1 MLVANNQLYLAAQP
15 SQCSTSSLG
24 LFGLGTQDRIHRE
37 YRSLSV
43 TSDRLCQFFP
53 QILMKFTGTS
63 KMKFTILKRLI
74 FGYATIML
82 LMVFLGVYITL
93 QLNKLDRFVRE
104 ISSVDGTTIDLTERL
119 SDKLFSQ
126 VGFEKK
132 FFISQDQDFYQKFW
146 DILKQLILDMEKLE
160 SLMITN
166 EDKEV
171 FLEAK
176 QFYDNYVSLFREEVQ
191 AMKVDPNYPRRKYQE
206 GKEKLVDQ
214 INERLRS
221 LMKIARSN
229 RDTKIHESSQM
240 SYHALKVTYIT
251 VGLAIIISILISF
264 YNTRSINR
272 PILLLQKRTKDIAR
286 GKFEKIRDIS
296 SPPEIKELADD
307 FNLMCER
314 LKELDDMKIDF
325 ISHVS
330 HNLRTPLTAIKEAT
344 GMLIEGT
351 YADAPAKQQELL
363 TITEEE
369 CERLIDSVS
378 RILDLAR
385 MEAKMMDYQLEECDL
400 MPVIQKSILKL
411 VPIAQRGKIDLELKP
426 PPDLPPAKIDVE
438 RISQLM
444 ENLIGNALKFSS
456 EGGKVVLSVCVR
468 NNGKQFLEVS
478 VADTGCGIPKEHL
491 ERIFDKFKRID
502 RGRETEIGTG
512 LGLSIA
518 KHIISDHGG
527 KIWAQSKLGEGST
540 FFFTLPV

>member
-1 MLVANNQLYLAAQP
+1 
-15 SQCSTSSLG
+15 
-24 LFGLGTQDRIHRE
+24 
-37 YRSLSV
+37 
-43 TSDRLCQFFP
+43 
-53 QILMKFTGTS
+53 
-63 KMKFTILKRLI
+63 MKFTILKRLI
-74 FGYATIML
+74 FGYAAIMF

-132 FFISQDQDFYQKFW
+132 YLISQDQDFYQKFW
-146 DILKQLILDMEKLE
+146 DIMKHLIEDMERLE

-166 EDKEV
+166 EDKKV
-171 FLEAK
+171 FLETK
-176 QFYDNYVSLFREEVQ
+176 QFYQNYISLFNEEVR
-191 AMKVDPNYPRRKYQE
+191 AMEADPNYPRRKYQE

-229 RDTKIHESSQM
+229 RDTKIRESSQM
-240 SYHALKVTYIT
+240 SYDALEVTYIT
-251 VGLAIIISILISF
+251 AGLAIIVSILISF

-272 PILLLQKRTKDIAR
+272 PILLLQKRTKDIAK

-314 LKELDDMKIDF
+314 LKELDKLKIDF

-351 YADAPAKQQELL
+351 YADTPTKQQELL
-363 TITEEE
+363 KITEEE
-369 CERLIDSVS
+369 CERLIDSVN
-378 RILDLAR
+378 RILDLSR
-385 MEAKMMDYQLEECDL
+385 MEAKMMDYQLKEYDL
-400 MPVIQKSILKL
+400 LPVVQKSLLKL
-411 VPIAQRGKIDLELKP
+411 APIAQRKQIDLELKP
-426 PPDLPPAKIDVE
+426 PPDLPSAKIDVE

-456 EGGKVVLSVCVR
+456 EGDKVVLSVNVR
-468 NNGKQFLEVS
+468 NYDRQFLEVA
-478 VADTGCGIPKEHL
+478 VADTGCGIPKENL

-502 RGRETEIGTG
+502 RGRDTARGTG

-518 KHIISDHGG
+518 KHIIADHGG

>member
-1 MLVANNQLYLAAQP
+1 
-15 SQCSTSSLG
+15 
-24 LFGLGTQDRIHRE
+24 
-37 YRSLSV
+37 
-43 TSDRLCQFFP
+43 
-53 QILMKFTGTS
+53 
-63 KMKFTILKRLI
+63 MKFTILKRLI
-74 FGYATIML
+74 FGYAAIMF

-132 FFISQDQDFYQKFW
+132 YLISQDQDFYQKFW
-146 DILKQLILDMEKLE
+146 DIMKQLIQDMERLE

-166 EDKEV
+166 EDKKV
-171 FLEAK
+171 FLETK
-176 QFYDNYVSLFREEVQ
+176 QFYQNYISLFNEEVR
-191 AMKVDPNYPRRKYQE
+191 AMEADPNYPRRKYQE

-229 RDTKIHESSQM
+229 RDTKIRESSQM
-240 SYHALKVTYIT
+240 SYDALEVTYIT
-251 VGLAIIISILISF
+251 VGLAIIVSILISF

-272 PILLLQKRTKDIAR
+272 PILLLQKRTKDIAK

-314 LKELDDMKIDF
+314 LKELDKLKIDF

-351 YADAPAKQQELL
+351 YADTPTKQQELL
-363 TITEEE
+363 KITEEE
-369 CERLIDSVS
+369 CERLIDSVN
-378 RILDLAR
+378 RILDLSR
-385 MEAKMMDYQLEECDL
+385 MEAKMMDYQLKESDL
-400 MPVIQKSILKL
+400 LPVVQKSLLKL
-411 VPIAQRGKIDLELKP
+411 APIAQRKQIDLELKP
-426 PPDLPPAKIDVE
+426 PPDLPSAKIDVE

-456 EGGKVVLSVCVR
+456 EGDKVVLSVNVR
-468 NNGKQFLEVS
+468 NYDRQFLEVA
-478 VADTGCGIPKEHL
+478 VADTGCGIPKENL

-502 RGRETEIGTG
+502 RGRDTARGTG

-518 KHIISDHGG
+518 KHIIADHGG

>member
-1 MLVANNQLYLAAQP
+1 
-15 SQCSTSSLG
+15 
-24 LFGLGTQDRIHRE
+24 
-37 YRSLSV
+37 
-43 TSDRLCQFFP
+43 
-53 QILMKFTGTS
+53 
-63 KMKFTILKRLI
+63 MKFTILKRLI

-82 LMVFLGVYITL
+82 LFVFLGGYITL
-93 QLNKLDRFVRE
+93 QLNKLNHFVRE

-119 SDKLFSQ
+119 SDTLFTQ

-132 FFISQDQDFYQKFW
+132 YLISQDQDFYQKFW
-146 DILKQLILDMEKLE
+146 DIMKNLIQDLERLE

-166 EDKEV
+166 EDKKV

-176 QFYDNYVSLFREEVQ
+176 QFYQNYVSLFREEVR
-191 AMKVDPNYPRRKYQE
+191 AMQEDPDYPRRKYQE

-229 RDTKIHESSQM
+229 RDTKIHESGQM
-240 SYHALKVTYIT
+240 SQHALEVTYIT

-264 YNTRSINR
+264 YNTRNINR
-272 PILLLQKRTKDIAR
+272 PILLLQKRTKDIAK

-314 LKELDDMKIDF
+314 LKELDEMKIDF

-363 TITEEE
+363 AITEEE
-369 CERLIDSVS
+369 CERLIDSVN
-378 RILDLAR
+378 RILDLSR
-385 MEAKMMDYQLEECDL
+385 MEAKMMDYQLKESGL
-400 MPVIQKSILKL
+400 LPVIQKSLLKL
-411 VPIAQRGKIDLELKP
+411 APIARRKKIDLELKP
-426 PPDLPPAKIDVE
+426 PLDLPSPKIDVE

-456 EGGKVVLSVCVR
+456 EGGKVVLSVYVMNYGR
-468 NNGKQFLEVS
+468 QFLEVA
-478 VADTGCGIPKEHL
+478 VEDTGCGIPKEHL

-502 RGRETEIGTG
+502 RGRGTDRGTG

-518 KHIISDHGG
+518 KHIIADHGG
-527 KIWAQSKLGEGST
+527 KIWARSKLGEGST

>member
-1 MLVANNQLYLAAQP
+1 M
-15 SQCSTSSLG
+15 TSPNAYQINYFPRWVLKKNILFPKTRTFTRNSGTLG
-24 LFGLGTQDRIHRE
+24 KHLTQD
-37 YRSLSV
+37 
-43 TSDRLCQFFP
+43 
-53 QILMKFTGTS
+53 M
-63 KMKFTILKRLI
+63 
-74 FGYATIML
+74 
-82 LMVFLGVYITL
+82 
-93 QLNKLDRFVRE
+93 
-104 ISSVDGTTIDLTERL
+104 ER
-119 SDKLFSQ
+119 
-126 VGFEKK
+126 
-132 FFISQDQDFYQKFW
+132 
-146 DILKQLILDMEKLE
+146 LE
-160 SLMITN
+160 SLMTTK
-166 EDKEV
+166 EDKNV

-176 QFYDNYVSLFREEVQ
+176 QFYHNYVSLFGEEVR
-191 AMKVDPNYPRRKYQE
+191 AMKIDPNYPRRKYQE
-206 GKEKLVDQ
+206 GKEKLVDE

-229 RDTKIHESSQM
+229 RDTKIQESSQM
-240 SYHALKVTYIT
+240 SYHALKITYIT

-272 PILLLQKRTKDIAR
+272 PILLLQKRTKDIAK

-314 LKELDDMKIDF
+314 LEELDEMKIDF

-363 TITEEE
+363 AITEEE

-378 RILDLAR
+378 RILDLSR
-385 MEAKMMDYQLEECDL
+385 MEAKMMDYQLKESDL
-400 MPVIQKSILKL
+400 LPVIQKSLLKL
-411 VPIAQRGKIDLELKP
+411 APIAQREKIDLELKP

-438 RISQLM
+438 RIGQLM

-456 EGGKVVLSVCVR
+456 EGGKVVLSVYVR
-468 NNGKQFLEVS
+468 NYGKQFLEVS
-478 VADTGCGIPKEHL
+478 VADTGCGIPNENL

-502 RGRETEIGTG
+502 RGRETDRGTG

-518 KHIISDHGG
+518 KHIIADHGG

>member
-1 MLVANNQLYLAAQP
+1 
-15 SQCSTSSLG
+15 
-24 LFGLGTQDRIHRE
+24 
-37 YRSLSV
+37 
-43 TSDRLCQFFP
+43 
-53 QILMKFTGTS
+53 
-63 KMKFTILKRLI
+63 MKFTILKRLI
-74 FGYATIML
+74 FGYAAIML

-93 QLNKLDRFVRE
+93 QLNKLNRFVRE

-132 FFISQDQDFYQKFW
+132 YLISQDQDFYQKFW
-146 DILKQLILDMEKLE
+146 DLMKHLVEDMERLE

-166 EDKEV
+166 EDKKV
-171 FLEAK
+171 FLETK
-176 QFYDNYVSLFREEVQ
+176 QFYQNYISLFNEEVR
-191 AMKVDPNYPRRKYQE
+191 AMEADPNYPRRKYQE

-229 RDTKIHESSQM
+229 RDTKIRESSQM
-240 SYHALKVTYIT
+240 SYDALEVTYIT
-251 VGLAIIISILISF
+251 VGLAIIVSILISF

-272 PILLLQKRTKDIAR
+272 PILLLQKRTKDIAK

-314 LKELDDMKIDF
+314 LKELDKLKIDF

-351 YADAPAKQQELL
+351 YADAPTKQQELL
-363 TITEEE
+363 EITEEE
-369 CERLIDSVS
+369 CQRLIDSVN
-378 RILDLAR
+378 RILDLSR
-385 MEAKMMDYQLEECDL
+385 MEAKMMDYQLKESDL
-400 MPVIQKSILKL
+400 LPVVQKSLLKL
-411 VPIAQRGKIDLELKP
+411 APIAQRKNIDLELKP
-426 PPDLPPAKIDVE
+426 PPDLPSPKIDVE

-456 EGGKVVLSVCVR
+456 EGGKVVLSVYVR
-468 NNGKQFLEVS
+468 NYGRQFIEVA
-478 VADTGCGIPKEHL
+478 VADTGCGIPKENL

-502 RGRETEIGTG
+502 RGRDTARGTG

-518 KHIISDHGG
+518 KHIIADHGG
-527 KIWAQSKLGEGST
+527 KIWAQSKLGKGST

>member
-1 MLVANNQLYLAAQP
+1 
-15 SQCSTSSLG
+15 
-24 LFGLGTQDRIHRE
+24 
-37 YRSLSV
+37 
-43 TSDRLCQFFP
+43 
-53 QILMKFTGTS
+53 
-63 KMKFTILKRLI
+63 MKFTILKRLI
-74 FGYATIML
+74 FGYAAIML

-93 QLNKLDRFVRE
+93 QLNKLNRFVRE
-104 ISSVDGTTIDLTERL
+104 NPSEDGTTIDLTERL

-132 FFISQDQDFYQKFW
+132 YLISQDQDFYQKFW
-146 DILKQLILDMEKLE
+146 DLMKHLFKDMERLE
-160 SLMITN
+160 SLMIT
-166 EDKEV
+166 DKDKKV
-171 FLEAK
+171 LLETK
-176 QFYDNYVSLFREEVQ
+176 QFYQNYISLFNEEVR
-191 AMKVDPNYPRRKYQE
+191 AMEADPNYPRRKYQE

-229 RDTKIHESSQM
+229 RDTKIRESSQM
-240 SYHALKVTYIT
+240 SYDALEVTYIT
-251 VGLAIIISILISF
+251 VGLAIIVSILISF

-272 PILLLQKRTKDIAR
+272 PILLLQKRTKDIAK

-314 LKELDDMKIDF
+314 LKELDKLKIDF

-351 YADAPAKQQELL
+351 YADAPTKQQELL
-363 TITEEE
+363 EITEEE
-369 CERLIDSVS
+369 CQRLIDSVN
-378 RILDLAR
+378 RILDLSR
-385 MEAKMMDYQLEECDL
+385 MEAKMMDYQLKESDL
-400 MPVIQKSILKL
+400 LPVVQKSLLKL
-411 VPIAQRGKIDLELKP
+411 APIAQRKQIDLELKP
-426 PPDLPPAKIDVE
+426 PPDLPSPKIDVE

-456 EGGKVVLSVCVR
+456 EGGKVVLSVYVR
-468 NNGKQFLEVS
+468 NYGRQFIEVA
-478 VADTGCGIPKEHL
+478 VADTGCGIPKENL

-502 RGRETEIGTG
+502 RGRDTARGTG

-518 KHIISDHGG
+518 KHIIADHGG
-527 KIWAQSKLGEGST
+527 KIWAQSKLGKGST

>member
-1 MLVANNQLYLAAQP
+1 
-15 SQCSTSSLG
+15 
-24 LFGLGTQDRIHRE
+24 
-37 YRSLSV
+37 
-43 TSDRLCQFFP
+43 
-53 QILMKFTGTS
+53 
-63 KMKFTILKRLI
+63 MKFTILKRLI
-74 FGYATIML
+74 SGYATIML
-82 LMVFLGVYITL
+82 LMVFLGGYITL
-93 QLNKLDRFVRE
+93 QLNKLNRFVQE

-132 FFISQDQDFYQKFW
+132 YLISQDQDFYQKFW
-146 DILKQLILDMEKLE
+146 DILKHLTQDMERLE
-160 SLMITN
+160 SLMITKG
-166 EDKEV
+166 DKKV
-171 FLEAK
+171 FFEAK
-176 QFYDNYVSLFREEVQ
+176 QFYHNYVSLFGEEVR
-191 AMKVDPNYPRRKYQE
+191 AMKIDPNYPRRKYQE
-206 GKEKLVDQ
+206 GKEKFVDE

-221 LMKIARSN
+221 LMKTARSN
-229 RDTKIHESSQM
+229 RDTKIQESSQM
-240 SYHALKVTYIT
+240 SYHAVKVTYIT
-251 VGLAIIISILISF
+251 LGLAIIISILISF

-272 PILLLQKRTKDIAR
+272 PILLLQKRTKDIAK

-314 LKELDDMKIDF
+314 LKELDEMKIDF

-351 YADAPAKQQELL
+351 YADTPEKQRELL
-363 TITEEE
+363 AITEEE
-369 CERLIDSVS
+369 CERLIDSVT
-378 RILDLAR
+378 RILDLSR
-385 MEAKMMDYQLEECDL
+385 MEAKMMDYQLKESDL
-400 MPVIQKSILKL
+400 MPVIQKSLLKL
-411 VPIAQRGKIDLELKP
+411 APIARREKIDLELKP

-456 EGGKVVLSVCVR
+456 EGGKVVLSVYVR
-468 NNGKQFLEVS
+468 NYGKQFLEVS
-478 VADTGCGIPKEHL
+478 VADTGCGIPNENL

-502 RGRETEIGTG
+502 RGRETDRGTG

-518 KHIISDHGG
+518 KHIIADHGG

>member
-1 MLVANNQLYLAAQP
+1 
-15 SQCSTSSLG
+15 
-24 LFGLGTQDRIHRE
+24 
-37 YRSLSV
+37 
-43 TSDRLCQFFP
+43 
-53 QILMKFTGTS
+53 
-63 KMKFTILKRLI
+63 MKFTILKRLI
-74 FGYATIML
+74 FGYAAIML

-93 QLNKLDRFVRE
+93 QLNKLNRFVRE

-132 FFISQDQDFYQKFW
+132 YLISQDQDFYQKFW
-146 DILKQLILDMEKLE
+146 DIMKQLIQDMERLE

-166 EDKEV
+166 EDKKV

-176 QFYDNYVSLFREEVQ
+176 QFYQNYLSLFREEVR
-191 AMKVDPNYPRRKYQE
+191 AMELDPNYPRRKYQE
-206 GKEKLVDQ
+206 GKEKLVDV

-240 SYHALKVTYIT
+240 SYHALEITYIT
-251 VGLAIIISILISF
+251 VGLAIVASILISF

-272 PILLLQKRTKDIAR
+272 PILLFQKRTKDIAK

-314 LKELDDMKIDF
+314 LKELDKLKIDF

-351 YADAPAKQQELL
+351 YAETPIKQQELL
-363 TITEEE
+363 KITEEE
-369 CERLIDSVS
+369 CERLIDSVN
-378 RILDLAR
+378 RILDLSR
-385 MEAKMMDYQLEECDL
+385 MEAKMMDYQLKESDL
-400 MPVIQKSILKL
+400 LPVIQRSLLKL
-411 VPIAQRGKIDLELKP
+411 APIAQRKQIDLELKP
-426 PPDLPPAKIDVE
+426 PHDLPSAKIDVE

-456 EGGKVVLSVCVR
+456 EGDKVVLSVNVR
-468 NNGKQFLEVS
+468 NYDRQFLEVA
-478 VADTGCGIPKEHL
+478 VADTGCGIPKENL

-502 RGRETEIGTG
+502 RGRDTTRGTG

-518 KHIISDHGG
+518 KHIIADHGG
-527 KIWAQSKLGEGST
+527 KIWAQSKIGKGST

>member
-1 MLVANNQLYLAAQP
+1 
-15 SQCSTSSLG
+15 
-24 LFGLGTQDRIHRE
+24 
-37 YRSLSV
+37 
-43 TSDRLCQFFP
+43 
-53 QILMKFTGTS
+53 
-63 KMKFTILKRLI
+63 MKFTILKRLI
-74 FGYATIML
+74 FGYAAIMF

-132 FFISQDQDFYQKFW
+132 YLISQDQDFYQKFW
-146 DILKQLILDMEKLE
+146 DIMKHLIEDMERLE
-160 SLMITN
+160 SLMITK
-166 EDKEV
+166 EDKKV
-171 FLEAK
+171 FLETK
-176 QFYDNYVSLFREEVQ
+176 QFYQNYISLFNEEVR
-191 AMKVDPNYPRRKYQE
+191 AMEADPNYPRRKYQE

-229 RDTKIHESSQM
+229 RDTKIRESSQM
-240 SYHALKVTYIT
+240 SYDALEVTYIT
-251 VGLAIIISILISF
+251 VGLAIIVSILISF

-272 PILLLQKRTKDIAR
+272 PILLLQKRTKDIAK

-314 LKELDDMKIDF
+314 LKELDKLKIDF

-351 YADAPAKQQELL
+351 YADTPTKQQELL
-363 TITEEE
+363 KITEEE
-369 CERLIDSVS
+369 CERLIDSVN
-378 RILDLAR
+378 RILDLSR
-385 MEAKMMDYQLEECDL
+385 MEAKMMDYQLKESDL
-400 MPVIQKSILKL
+400 LPVVQKSLLKL
-411 VPIAQRGKIDLELKP
+411 APIAQRKQIDLELKP
-426 PPDLPPAKIDVE
+426 PPDLPSAKIDVE

-456 EGGKVVLSVCVR
+456 EGDKVVLSVNVR
-468 NNGKQFLEVS
+468 NYDRQFLEVA
-478 VADTGCGIPKEHL
+478 VADTGCGIPKENL

-502 RGRETEIGTG
+502 RGRDTARGTG

-518 KHIISDHGG
+518 KHIIADHGG

>member
-1 MLVANNQLYLAAQP
+1 
-15 SQCSTSSLG
+15 
-24 LFGLGTQDRIHRE
+24 
-37 YRSLSV
+37 
-43 TSDRLCQFFP
+43 
-53 QILMKFTGTS
+53 
-63 KMKFTILKRLI
+63 MKFTILKRLI

-82 LMVFLGVYITL
+82 LFIFLGGYITL
-93 QLNKLDRFVRE
+93 QLNKLNRFVRE

-119 SDKLFSQ
+119 SDTLLTQ

-132 FFISQDQDFYQKFW
+132 YLISQDQDFYQKFW
-146 DILKQLILDMEKLE
+146 DIMKNLTQDMEKLE
-160 SLMITN
+160 SLMITK
-166 EDKEV
+166 DGKKV
-171 FLEAK
+171 FLEAT
-176 QFYDNYVSLFREEVQ
+176 QFYQNYVSLFREEVR
-191 AMKVDPNYPRRKYQE
+191 AMQEDQDYPRRKYQE

-229 RDTKIHESSQM
+229 RDTKIHESGQM
-240 SYHALKVTYIT
+240 SQHALEVTYIT

-272 PILLLQKRTKDIAR
+272 PILLLQKRTKDIAK

-314 LKELDDMKIDF
+314 LKELDEMKIDF

-363 TITEEE
+363 AITEEE
-369 CERLIDSVS
+369 CERLIDSVN
-378 RILDLAR
+378 RILDLSR
-385 MEAKMMDYQLEECDL
+385 MEAKMMDYQLIESDL
-400 MPVIQKSILKL
+400 LPVIQKSILKL
-411 VPIAQRGKIDLELKP
+411 APIARRKKIDLELKP
-426 PPDLPPAKIDVE
+426 PPALPSAKIDADQ
-438 RISQLM
+438 ISQLM
-444 ENLIGNALKFSS
+444 ENLIGNALKFSL
-456 EGGKVVLSVCVR
+456 EGGKVVLNVYVMNYGR
-468 NNGKQFLEVS
+468 QFLEVA
-478 VADTGCGIPKEHL
+478 VADTGRGIPKEHL
-491 ERIFDKFKRID
+491 ERIFDKFKRIE
-502 RGRETEIGTG
+502 RGRGTDRGTG

-518 KHIISDHGG
+518 KHIIADHGG
-527 KIWAQSKLGEGST
+527 KIWARSKLGEGST

>member
-1 MLVANNQLYLAAQP
+1 
-15 SQCSTSSLG
+15 
-24 LFGLGTQDRIHRE
+24 
-37 YRSLSV
+37 
-43 TSDRLCQFFP
+43 
-53 QILMKFTGTS
+53 
-63 KMKFTILKRLI
+63 MKFTILKRLI
-74 FGYATIML
+74 FGYAAIML

-93 QLNKLDRFVRE
+93 QLNKLNRFVRE

-132 FFISQDQDFYQKFW
+132 YLISQDQDFYQKFW
-146 DILKQLILDMEKLE
+146 DLMKHLVEDMERLE

-166 EDKEV
+166 EDKKV
-171 FLEAK
+171 FLETK
-176 QFYDNYVSLFREEVQ
+176 QFYQNYISLFNEEVR
-191 AMKVDPNYPRRKYQE
+191 AMEADPDYPRRKYQE

-229 RDTKIHESSQM
+229 RDTKIRESSQM
-240 SYHALKVTYIT
+240 SYDALEVTYIT
-251 VGLAIIISILISF
+251 VGLAIIVSILISF

-272 PILLLQKRTKDIAR
+272 PILLLQKRTKDIAK

-314 LKELDDMKIDF
+314 LKELDKLKIDF

-351 YADAPAKQQELL
+351 YADAPTKQQELL
-363 TITEEE
+363 EITEEE
-369 CERLIDSVS
+369 CQRLIDSVN
-378 RILDLAR
+378 RILDLSR
-385 MEAKMMDYQLEECDL
+385 MEAKMMDYQLKESDL
-400 MPVIQKSILKL
+400 LPVVQKSLLKL
-411 VPIAQRGKIDLELKP
+411 APIAQRKQIDLELKP
-426 PPDLPPAKIDVE
+426 PPDLPSPKIDVE

-456 EGGKVVLSVCVR
+456 EGGKVVLSVYVR
-468 NNGKQFLEVS
+468 NYGRQFIEVA
-478 VADTGCGIPKEHL
+478 VADTGCGIPKENL
-491 ERIFDKFKRID
+491 EGIFDKFKRID
-502 RGRETEIGTG
+502 HGRDTARGTG

-518 KHIISDHGG
+518 KHIIADHGG
-527 KIWAQSKLGEGST
+527 KIWAQSKLGKGST